1 MTTPPQ
7 KPTQLRG
14 FQLLNPVTRNP
25 ALRQRAEELMAAGK
39 PLGMLGMAYA
49 LDKQFSQLG
58 SRRMN
63 PAVAQAVIGNQ
74 EDDAKKRRDNSMQR
88 MKCGGKTKKMAKG
101 GKVRG
106 DGIAKKGKTKGR
118 MV

>member
-1 MTTPPQ
+1 MAIPPQ
-7 KPTQLRG
+7 KPTLANAAQIM
-14 FQLLNPVTRNP
+14 NPMSRNP
-25 ALRQRAEELMAAGK
+25 ELRERLQAHVAQGK
-39 PLGMLGMAYA
+39 SPGMAGLA
-49 LDKQFSQLG
+49 LVVDKRLNRLANRG
-58 SRRMN
+58 PN
-63 PAVAQAVIGNQ
+63 PGVVQAVVGNK

-88 MKCGGKTKKMAKG
+88 MKCGGKAKKMAKG